1 MIKIFMVLDN
11 HRNIFMVL
19 DNHRNIF
26 MMLDNHRKSSKYI
39 HGVR

>member
-1 MIKIFMVLDN
+1 MTLDN

-26 MMLDNHRKSSKYI
+26 MVLDNHQKSSKYI
-39 HGVR
+39 YGIR

>member
-19 DNHRNIF
+19 DNHRYS
-26 MMLDNHRKSSKYI
+26 LKYI
-39 HGVR
+39 YGVR